1 MSYHQFII
9 RFPYGEFVD
18 FTQLRAFVTIA
29 SEGNLTR
36 AAQRLHLSQPAVS
49 LQLKSLQKKLE
60 VQLFQRTPGGM
71 QLTEDGRKLLVF
83 AERILTSVSDFEHGL
98 RTLQSTIS
106 GALAIGTILDPEFT
120 RLGAFLKR
128 LVESYPQ
135 LSTRLRHGMSGDVLE
150 QVRNGAL
157 DAGYYLGV
165 PGKEFHATTL
175 TTFTYNVVAPQGWKA
190 RVTGKDWLAL
200 ADLPWIW
207 SPPESA
213 HHRLLSKKFAEYDV
227 MPRKVAL
234 VDQESSMLDLV
245 KSGVGLSLA
254 RESIALHESHV
265 HGVVIADAVSL
276 STQLTF
282 ISLQHRKNEPAIHA
296 AFELLSALWRD

>member
-1 MSYHQFII
+1 M
-9 RFPYGEFVD
+9 D

-49 LQLKSLQKKLE
+49 LQLKALQKKLE

-83 AERILTSVSDFEHGL
+83 AERILTSVSEFEHGL
-98 RTLQSTIS
+98 RALQSTIS
-106 GALAIGTILDPEFT
+106 GPLAIGTILDPEFT

-150 QVRNGAL
+150 QVRHGAL
-157 DAGYYLGV
+157 DAGYYLGI
-165 PGKEFHATTL
+165 PGREFHATAL

-207 SPPESA
+207 APPESA
-213 HHRLLSKKFAEYDV
+213 HHRLLSKKFAEYNV

-265 HGVVIADAVSL
+265 HGVVIADSVSL